1 MLMHFRQKIEMSA
14 TQKSWAVQG
23 QNTKVLFQYRN

>member
-14 TQKSWAVQG
+14 TQKSWVLQG
-23 QNTKVLFQYRN
+23 QNPNVLLQY